1 MSTIAEKAKA
11 EGDAAEAEFPDEE
24 TAEPTEPDEGDEEAE
39 EETQPEPE
47 PEPSG
52 RKVKSPQEKFQ
63 TAFAAFVK
71 KAADCFEI
79 PPAEVAI
86 APHPGVVGI
95 MLPGFAEPRTHEN
108 FTTCVTCNGR
118 GKVLT
123 GAVTGDPA
131 KDEHVCPDTR
141 CKGNGFWQKAS
152 AQTAAPQTGP
162 LAQPPVAA
170 GGDEFAEAP
179 TWMGDPTLTPG
190 Q

>member
-1 MSTIAEKAKA
+1 MATIAERARA
-11 EGDAAEAEFPDEE
+11 EGDAAEAENPDEE
-24 TAEPTEPDEGDEEAE
+24 TPVEPEPDTGDDDAEEEAE
-39 EETQPEPE
+39 EETP

-63 TAFAAFVK
+63 TAFAAFVR
-71 KAADCFEI
+71 KAAECFEI
-79 PPAEVAI
+79 TPAEVAV

-123 GAVTGDPA
+123 GAVTGDPS

-141 CKGNGFWQKAS
+141 CKGNGFWQKNVAAS
-152 AQTAAPQTGP
+152 TAPTTGP
-162 LAQPPVAA
+162 LAVQPPPAER
-170 GGDEFAEAP
+170 GEYNEAP
-179 TWMGDPTLTPG
+179 AWMGDPNLGPG